1 MTADTLDMSLPLR
14 RARPP
19 RPARP
24 EQVHKYTRAV
34 TLALIILIVM
44 MSVGF
49 LLKWEDDRGD
59 RAQHGLA
66 TIAGDL
72 HTQDALEWRI
82 VSGRQD
88 VRATSAELDRSRAE
102 TVRRITR
109 LRGPAV
115 SHTRRAALLTAFQTY
130 SGAVDRE
137 IQLLAGDQS
146 DAARRY
152 DDETVDP
159 AMAAVLNQVTGFS
172 ASVTAAATRARRW
185 ANIAMVVTFG
195 AAAAMILLL
204 GSGRRLGRVLDEAQA
219 RSERRSRLIAQ
230 QSTSLIAVLRR
241 DGLVTYLSPTAE
253 RILEVDPE
261 EAVENGTDAFLQRTH
276 PADHHLLL
284 TSLLNV
290 RPGPGVLRM
299 ELRLRAAGNQS
310 GQEDAEGT
318 WRTYEASFRDHTDEP
333 DLGGVLL
340 TAHDIT
346 QQRSLQHEIQRRAL
360 HDDLTGLPNRSLLLD
375 RIQQALRD
383 GGRHGI
389 RIGLLIIDLDRFKEI
404 NDTLGHHYG
413 DELLIQVG
421 RTLKLALRDVDT
433 VARLGGDEFA
443 VLLPQVSDLNAACAV
458 AWKLHDG
465 LEESFVVEGVEL
477 DVEASIG
484 AAISEACPDDT
495 AAALLQRAEVAMYV
509 AKGRSTGVIGY
520 DPRDDVNTIE
530 RLALLGDL
538 RRALSND
545 ELYLVYQPKISLKD
559 GALGSAEALLRW
571 QHPERGLIPPD
582 DFIPLAENT
591 GLIGALTRHVL
602 DLALTQARTWT
613 DAGTPLRIAVN
624 TSARNLHDEE
634 FDRDV
639 RALLQKHRID
649 PSQLLLEVT
658 ESALMADPVRAQ
670 QVLERLAGQGIA
682 ISIDDFGAGY
692 TSIKQLRSL
701 PISELKVDR
710 SFVQA
715 MEQDEGEEL
724 IVRSVIELGR
734 NLGLTTVAE
743 GVETPEALVK
753 LAAFGCDTA
762 QGYVLARPMAADH
775 FDRWRS
781 EWRGLSPVPA
791 P

>member
-1 MTADTLDMSLPLR
+1 MR
-14 RARPP
+14 
-19 RPARP
+19 
-24 EQVHKYTRAV
+24 KYTRAV
-34 TLALIILIVM
+34 ALALTVLILL
-44 MSVGF
+44 MSAGS

-59 RAQHGLA
+59 QAQHELA
-66 TIAGDL
+66 AIAGSL
-72 HTQDALEWRI
+72 HAQDALEWRI
-82 VSGRQD
+82 ISGRVDIQE
-88 VRATSAELDRSRAE
+88 TSAELDRSRAE
-102 TVRRITR
+102 TVRRINR
-109 LRGPAV
+109 LQGPAV
-115 SHTRRAALLTAFQTY
+115 SRTRRAALLTAFRTY
-130 SGAVDRE
+130 SQVVDRE
-137 IQLLAGDQS
+137 IRMLADGES
-146 DAARRY
+146 DAAQRY
-152 DDETVDP
+152 DEETVDP
-159 AMAAVLNQVTGFS
+159 AMSTVLSQVTGFS
-172 ASVTAAATRARRW
+172 TSVTAAATRARRW
-185 ANIAMVVTFG
+185 ANIGMIVTFG
-195 AAAAMILLL
+195 VAAGMILLL

-219 RSERRSRLIAQ
+219 RTDRRIRLIAQ

-241 DGLVTYLSPTAE
+241 DGLMTYLSPATERVLEIGPAE
-253 RILEVDPE
+253 VM
-261 EAVENGTDAFLQRTH
+261 ENGTDAFLQRTH
-276 PADHHLLL
+276 PADRGLLL

-299 ELRLRAAGNQS
+299 ELRLRAPGNQT
-310 GQEDAEGT
+310 GTTDAEGT
-318 WRTYEASFRDHTDEP
+318 WRTYEVSFRDHTDEP

-346 QQRSLQHEIQRRAL
+346 QQRNLQNEIQRRAL

-383 GGRHGI
+383 GGRHGG

-413 DELLIQVG
+413 DELLVQVG
-421 RTLKLALRDVDT
+421 RTLKAALRDVDT

-484 AAISEACPDDT
+484 AAISEACPEDT
-495 AAALLQRAEVAMYV
+495 ASALLQRAEVAMYV
-509 AKGRSTGVIGY
+509 AKGRSTGVTGY
-520 DPRDDVNTIE
+520 DPRDDVNTLE

-538 RRALSND
+538 RRALNND

-602 DLALTQARTWT
+602 DLALTQSRAWA

-634 FDRDV
+634 FDQDV
-639 RALLQKHRID
+639 RALLQKHRVD

-743 GVETPEALVK
+743 GVETPEALVR

-762 QGYVLARPMAADH
+762 QGYVLAKPMTVDH

-781 EWRGLSPVPA
+781 EWRGLSLVPSS
-791 P
+791 